1 MRLIKP
7 SFQIIEQSSGIEGV
21 YKQIELVG
29 RTCYKSEDKIT
40 KDSAKPFIDR
50 MTKSQHYAMLEHG
63 TVYLKIPYNL
73 IHRFTHIGLCDKYIR
88 NPYTRCNVGYE
99 ITEKALNFR
108 SEFGSQITEF
118 LAVTTNLR
126 VLIENGWEK
135 DLQYLCEPTDYHER
149 RITVKFIC
157 DRGVSHEFV
166 RHRVF
171 SFAQESTRYC
181 NYSKDKFGNE
191 LTFIIPCW
199 CDDIPDNLQLK
210 DNIEVNRFVWG
221 TDNLASA
228 AIENKIVK
236 RKVSKFTQRLL
247 YEMIGG
253 EDTYIGLIAAG
264 YKPQEARALLPNAL
278 KTELVMTGFVSDWE
292 HFFSLRALGTTGAPH
307 PQAKELAEPL
317 MKEFERRG
325 LLCTT
330 Q

>member
-40 KDSAKPFIDR
+40 EDSAKPFIDR
-50 MTKSQHYAMLEHG
+50 MIKSQHYAMLEHG

-108 SEFGSQITEF
+108 SEFESQVTEF

-149 RITVKFIC
+149 RIAVKFIC

-199 CDDIPDNLQLK
+199 IDSIKDSDIYSYDTHIDLWQKSEDANTSNFLQSIAWSEKNYL
-210 DNIEVNRFVWG
+210 
-221 TDNLASA
+221 T
-228 AIENKIVK
+228 
-236 RKVSKFTQRLL
+236 LL
-247 YEMIGG
+247 HNGW
-253 EDTYIGLIAAG
+253 
-264 YKPQEARALLPNAL
+264 KPQQARAVLPNAL

-292 HFFSLRALGTTGAPH
+292 HFFDLRALGTTGAPH

>member
-40 KDSAKPFIDR
+40 EDSAKPFIDR
-50 MTKSQHYAMLEHG
+50 MIKSQHYAMLEHG

-88 NPYTRCNVGYE
+88 NPYSRCNVGYE

-108 SEFGSQITEF
+108 SEFGSQVTEF

-199 CDDIPDNLQLK
+199 IDSIKDSDIYSYDTHIDLWQKSEDANTSNFLQSIAWSEKNYL
-210 DNIEVNRFVWG
+210 
-221 TDNLASA
+221 T
-228 AIENKIVK
+228 
-236 RKVSKFTQRLL
+236 LL
-247 YEMIGG
+247 HNGW
-253 EDTYIGLIAAG
+253 
-264 YKPQEARALLPNAL
+264 KPQQARAVLPNAL

-292 HFFSLRALGTTGAPH
+292 HFFDLRALGTTGAPH

-317 MKEFERRG
+317 MKEFERRS

>member
-40 KDSAKPFIDR
+40 EDSAKPFIDR

-108 SEFGSQITEF
+108 SEFGSQVTEF

-149 RITVKFIC
+149 RIAVKFIC

-210 DNIEVNRFVWG
+210 DNIEVDRFVWG
-221 TDNLASA
+221 TDNLANA

-236 RKVSKFTQRLL
+236 RKVSKFTQRFL

-264 YKPQEARALLPNAL
+264 YKPQEARARLPNAL

-325 LLCTT
+325 LLCIT

>member
-40 KDSAKPFIDR
+40 EDSAKPFIDR

-108 SEFGSQITEF
+108 SEFGSQVTEF

-210 DNIEVNRFVWG
+210 DNIEVDRFVWG
-221 TDNLASA
+221 TDNLANA

-236 RKVSKFTQRLL
+236 RKVSKFTQRFL

-325 LLCTT
+325 LLCIT

>member
-40 KDSAKPFIDR
+40 EDSAKPFIDR
-50 MTKSQHYAMLEHG
+50 MIKSQHYAMLEHG

-108 SEFGSQITEF
+108 SEFGSQVTEF

-149 RITVKFIC
+149 RIAVKFIC

-171 SFAQESTRYC
+171 SFAQESTRRM
-181 NYSKDKFGNE
+181 
-191 LTFIIPCW
+191 TM
-199 CDDIPDNLQLK
+199 
-210 DNIEVNRFVWG
+210 
-221 TDNLASA
+221 A
-228 AIENKIVK
+228 A
-236 RKVSKFTQRLL
+236 
-247 YEMIGG
+247 
-253 EDTYIGLIAAG
+253 
-264 YKPQEARALLPNAL
+264 
-278 KTELVMTGFVSDWE
+278 
-292 HFFSLRALGTTGAPH
+292 
-307 PQAKELAEPL
+307 
-317 MKEFERRG
+317 
-325 LLCTT
+325 
-330 Q
+330 